1 MPSPI
6 STALVSAKHGI
17 IDSLHLHD
25 LIGLLLNII
34 VHIQNETRFLAFRK
48 RITVHGGTLS
58 GRQLGFHTVS
68 IQENRIISRF
78 GILVP
83 VRKSRSERTLLTLFP
98 KIFHLLLTYG
108 RHQKKITEIGTART
122 AKACVGKTID
132 GGIFV
137 IVARTGVPAIDT
149 RIRTRLNHS
158 VRQHGT
164 RMRMS
169 VSSRS
174 DKRIDITGVFFHFR
188 CLGRTC
194 TQT

>member
-108 RHQKKITEIGTART
+108 
-122 AKACVGKTID
+122 
-132 GGIFV
+132 IFV

-174 DKRIDITGVFFHFR
+174 DERIDITGVFFHFR